1 MNCKFPIIINGKEY
15 ESHNTNTNTNYIHLI
30 AISLKFSNIC
40 TSIYSLIHLISF
52 LKTFTKEKIIL
63 RIVYQIFNISE
74 H

>member
-1 MNCKFPIIINGKEY
+1 MNYKFPVIINGKEY
-15 ESHNTNTNTNYIHLI
+15 ESHNTNINTNYTHLI

-40 TSIYSLIHLISF
+40 TNIYSLIHLISF
-52 LKTFTKEKIIL
+52 LKIFTKEKTIL